1 MALLTY
7 DFAVVNQNL
16 LASVL
21 ASNERKIAQH
31 NARIARVTGAG
42 SSSSV
47 RSVTAARGSGVR
59 AAASDNAKLAAAAM
73 ALDRQRSAA
82 LTSLHRAEE
91 RQRLAAERNVAREG
105 ARLDRERSAAS
116 KALDRQRSAALLTQ
130 SRAVERSA
138 NSAARRERL
147 DRRAIA
153 GAVTGR
159 IGRSMSNTLSG
170 VGSMAVGAL
179 GIGGTIAAGSAI
191 STQISESARASQLA
205 NQAGKP
211 EIKGQLL
218 REAQGTKGFT
228 GMEALEGMGSFVD
241 VTGDLDAARAALPE
255 LAQLSLATGAALNDL
270 GAAAGNAFIPL
281 ADKIKDPQARMKAL
295 LTTMRAIAGQGSVGA
310 VEVKDLAVEMAGLAA
325 ATNKFTG
332 DPAALI
338 KSVGAMAQAARQR
351 GGAGTAAE
359 AVTSVSRFVADIAG
373 DPKKFEK
380 AGIKIGT
387 RDKAGALTQLDD
399 PQEIMV
405 RMLRQT
411 GGDLGKVS
419 DLFGVYAERA
429 VAGFSPLY
437 SQAEAANMALPE
449 DKRQARGA
457 AGEKAVRDEFSRLL
471 AAELSPEQQA
481 KRAASRLE
489 DPDLQFKEAMKAFN
503 SAIGSELLP
512 VLTRL
517 IPEFTKLLPS
527 LTRAAELFAS
537 FVESAAKDPLSA
549 VFKLIAAK
557 MLFDLTSAGIGAAV
571 RNGLMRIISGA
582 QMRVPGGAAGVPVPA
597 GPGGGGGFLGK
608 PSAAGVLGAVGI
620 GAMIG
625 APIAA
630 AITAEGIGAIDAGEA
645 SMAESG
651 EKLNMIRALGGK
663 SSMAEFGAARTA
675 IGEQEGKVHEL
686 GKTDMFADFMGLFG
700 ASNRDV
706 EKKSQESMLAEM
718 RASFAKAVEA
728 AQKQNEAS
736 AALVAAADKIGGAN
750 LNRGNSPAP
759 PVP

>member
-1 MALLTY
+1 VALLEY
-7 DFAVVNQNL
+7 SFAVVNQNL
-16 LASVL
+16 LATVL
-21 ASNERKIAQH
+21 ASNERL
-31 NARIARVTGAG
+31 IARHISRTNRMVGASG
-42 SSSSV
+42 SGSSV
-47 RSVTAARGSGVR
+47 RSVTAARTTGVR
-59 AAASDNAKLAAAAM
+59 AAASDQAKLAAAA
-73 ALDRQRSAA
+73 
-82 LTSLHRAEE
+82 TS
-91 RQRLAAERNVAREG
+91 
-105 ARLDRERSAAS
+105 
-116 KALDRQRSAALLTQ
+116 LDRQRSAALLTLHRASERERLRGEKAVAAAGMKLDRERAAAATALDRQRSAAFMAQ
-130 SRAVERSA
+130 SRAAERAAASA
-138 NSAARRERL
+138 QRRERM

-205 NQAGKP
+205 NQAGRP

-241 VTGDLDAARAALPE
+241 VTGDLEAARAALPE

-537 FVESAAKDPLSA
+537 FVESAAKDPLGA

-582 QMRVPGGAAGVPVPA
+582 QMRVPGGASGVPVPA
-597 GPGGGGGFLGK
+597 GPGGGGFLGK
-608 PSAAGVLGAVGI
+608 PTAAGVLGAVGI

-645 SMAESG
+645 SMAASG
-651 EKLNMIRALGGK
+651 EKLNMVRALGGK
-663 SSMAEFGAARTA
+663 SSMSEFGAARSA
-675 IGEQEGKVHEL
+675 IDEQEEKVRGL
-686 GKTDMFADFMGLFG
+686 SKSDMFADFMGLFG

-706 EKKSQESMLAEM
+706 EKKTQESMLAEM
-718 RASFAKAVEA
+718 RESFAKAVEA
-728 AQKQNEAS
+728 AQKQNQAS
-736 AALVAAADKIGGAN
+736 AALTAAADKLAGAS

>member
-1 MALLTY
+1 MALLQY
-7 DFAVVNQNL
+7 DFAVVNQNA
-16 LASVL
+16 LAQAL
-21 ASNERKIAQH
+21 ASNERRIAQH
-31 NARIARVTGAG
+31 NARVSRLVGTPVARARASTRAG
-42 SSSSV
+42 L
-47 RSVTAARGSGVR
+47 TDETR
-59 AAASDNAKLAAAAM
+59 AAT

-82 LTSLHRAEE
+82 LMQLHRAEQ
-91 RQRLAAERNVAREG
+91 RQRLQGERAIQREG
-105 ARLDRERSAAS
+105 MRLDRERTAAA
-116 KALDRQRSAALLTQ
+116 KALDRQRATALFAQHRASERAAAGL
-130 SRAVERSA
+130 
-138 NSAARRERL
+138 ARRERA

-159 IGRSMSNTLSG
+159 IGRSLSNTLSG
-170 VGSMAVGAL
+170 AGSLAVGAL
-179 GIGGTIAAGSAI
+179 GIGGSIAAGSAI
-191 STQISESARASQLA
+191 STQISETARASQLA
-205 NQAGKP
+205 NQAGRP

-228 GMEALEGMGSFVD
+228 GMEALEGMGAFTD

-295 LTTMRAIAGQGSVGA
+295 LTTMRAIAGQGAVGA
-310 VEVKDLAVEMAGLAA
+310 VEVKDLAIEMAGLAA
-325 ATNKFTG
+325 ATNKFSG
-332 DPAALI
+332 DPASLI

-359 AVTSVSRFVADIAG
+359 AVTSVSRFVSDMAG
-373 DPKKFEK
+373 RPEAFEK

-405 RMLRQT
+405 RMLQKT
-411 GGDLGKVS
+411 GGDLGKIS
-419 DLFGVYAERA
+419 GLFGVYAERA

-437 SQAEAANMALPE
+437 AQAEAGNMALPPAE
-449 DKRQARGA
+449 RQARGV
-457 AGEKAVRDEFSRLL
+457 AGEKAVRAEFGRLL

-481 KRAASRLE
+481 KRAASRLD
-489 DPDLQFKEAMKAFN
+489 DPDLKFKEAMKQFN
-503 SAIGSELLP
+503 AAIGSELLP

-527 LTRAAELFAS
+527 LTRAAEIFAR
-537 FVESAAKDPLSA
+537 FVESAAKDPVGTL
-549 VFKLIAAK
+549 FKVIAAK
-557 MLFDLTSAGIGAAV
+557 MLLDLGAAGIGAAV
-571 RNGLMRIISGA
+571 RNALMRILGGGGMPA
-582 QMRVPGGAAGVPVPA
+582 PGGAPGVPVP
-597 GPGGGGGFLGK
+597 GGKGGFMGR
-608 PSAAGVLGAVGI
+608 PTAAGVLGAVGI
-620 GAMIG
+620 GTMIG

-630 AITAEGIGAIDAGEA
+630 AITAEGIGSIDAGEA
-645 SMAESG
+645 SMKESG
-651 EKLNMIRALGGK
+651 HKLDMVRALGGK
-663 SSMAEFGAARTA
+663 SSAGEFRAASDA
-675 IGEQEGKVHEL
+675 ISEQEGKVAEL

-706 EKKSQESMLAEM
+706 EKKTQESMLTEM
-718 RASFAKAVEA
+718 RESYAKAVEA

-736 AALVAAADKIGGAN
+736 SKLAAAADKIAGSN
-750 LNRGNSPAP
+750 LNRGNTPAP